1 VKKVENNWYEPWI
14 GLDSYNATPRAG
26 VGSVSTRVVILD
38 SEPIVRKVVTQ
49 ILQRD
54 GYDVEAVENLEDA
67 KNAVTR
73 FQPDLLVTNLFVRG
87 TTGHDAA
94 VALQGLRPKLR
105 VLFVAGLPDD
115 EQLKGLLSGERC
127 EFFPKPFT
135 AQELTEKVHSV
146 LARD

>member
-1 VKKVENNWYEPWI
+1 V
-14 GLDSYNATPRAG
+14 
-26 VGSVSTRVVILD
+26 VGSVNARVVILD
-38 SEPIVRKVVTQ
+38 SEPIVRKVVSQ
-49 ILQRD
+49 ILERD
-54 GYDVEAVENLEDA
+54 GYRVEAVENLEDA

-94 VALQGLRPKLR
+94 VCLQGIRPTLR

-115 EQLKGLLSGERC
+115 EQLKDMMSGERC

-135 AQELTEKVHSV
+135 ARELTDKVHSV
-146 LARD
+146 LEKH

>member
-1 VKKVENNWYEPWI
+1 
-14 GLDSYNATPRAG
+14 
-26 VGSVSTRVVILD
+26 VILD

-49 ILQRD
+49 ILERD
-54 GYDVEAVENLEDA
+54 GYSVEAVENLEAA
-67 KNAVTR
+67 KVVVDR
-73 FQPDLLVTNLFVRG
+73 FQPDLLVTNLYIRD

-94 VALQGLRPKLR
+94 VALQTLRPSMR